1 MLSEKLMM
9 AVRIL
14 RKEKIA
20 EEGKN
25 VEKIIEDFNFENPNS
40 VKETENIFHKIQRVI
55 LLTSLK
61 ELSTAQR

>member
-20 EEGKN
+20 EEGKKCR
-25 VEKIIEDFNFENPNS
+25 EGLLRILILKIL
-40 VKETENIFHKIQRVI
+40 I
-55 LLTSLK
+55 LLKRLKISFTRSK
-61 ELSTAQR
+61 ELFY